1 VTRGFPRVGR
11 PGCTYSPRGLWWKSN
26 ARRYRLALRSHGSVK
41 MASIGGLVPVMVL
54 VDARGV
60 KARRVV
66 AMDFEALGGCSLEYA
81 YVTDS

>member
-1 VTRGFPRVGR
+1 MQGDTGWLSEAMGQ
-11 PGCTYSPRGLWWKSN
+11 S
-26 ARRYRLALRSHGSVK
+26 
-41 MASIGGLVPVMVL
+41 MASIGGLAPVMVL